1 MIERGK
7 KSDSF
12 ASHYAS
18 HFPQGK
24 TVTPGEIREIMN
36 FKVLWQGNPISCTKT
51 FGKLNCSLCMRE
63 RIEILR
69 AQQQDEFKII
79 NHNNEIFGTCRHNPK
94 FHSFLKDDLNVRS
107 TSTDEGDKP
116 E

>member
-1 MIERGK
+1 
-7 KSDSF
+7 
-12 ASHYAS
+12 
-18 HFPQGK
+18 
-24 TVTPGEIREIMN
+24 
-36 FKVLWQGNPISCTKT
+36 
-51 FGKLNCSLCMRE
+51 MRE

-94 FHSFLKDDLNVRS
+94 FHRFLKDDLNVKS

-116 E
+116 ERVNESKGTSRNDFFLPCPAREYDVTPPPGGLRGRSGFLCP